1 MRSAITVDTGAV
13 RSNAARLAAAAP
25 GSALMVVVKANG
37 YGHGAVECALAA
49 IDGGASDLAVASADE
64 GVSLRAAL
72 AGGPHADVPIL
83 VLGSLTADEIGPAV
97 DAGLQLGAWTTE
109 FVEAIDAAASE
120 RGATVAVHVK
130 LDTGLGRLGTRDTVV
145 ADRVADAAA
154 QSSSLDLRAG
164 WTHFAT
170 ADEPGDEFFG
180 EQLARF
186 SDWGTALRARHA
198 SVLLHAANSAAVLR
212 EPGSH
217 FDIVRCGVALY
228 GLDPFGRDPR
238 EHDLRAA
245 MSLTAAVGAVKNC
258 AAGEST
264 GYGRRF
270 IAERDTTIVTIPV
283 GYGDGYRRALGNRA
297 DVLIDGVRMPV
308 RGTVSMDNITVEVP
322 AGVRPPVPGD
332 EVVLMGVSGD
342 ERVSAEE
349 LAQHADTINY
359 EITCGFSTRPR
370 RFWTGA

>member
-49 IDGGASDLAVASADE
+49 IDGGATELAVASADE

-109 FVEAIDAAASE
+109 FVEAINAAASE
-120 RGATVAVHVK
+120 RGAKVAVHVK

-170 ADEPGDEFFG
+170 ADEPADEFFG
-180 EQLARF
+180 EQLERF
-186 SDWGTALRARHA
+186 RAWGTTLRARHA

-245 MSLTAAVGAVKNC
+245 MSLTAAVGAVKYC
-258 AAGEST
+258 AAGQST